1 MAARESARD
10 ARRLILQGGPGSRP
24 RPWQETALP
33 LPKTG
38 HVRQVGSREWSGR
51 LPAASTAPATPAAG
65 CRGRRRAP
73 EAALGWSQ
81 CHAARAAARRRRAA
95 PQGVAGTF
103 VCTGPSLSAQ
113 PQPVFDQK
121 HCRSRPPSISSTA
134 NTDAHSAP
142 DAQGLCCGMK
152 WVDISRFARPSV
164 EKWSQSQRMQ
174 TTNRARCSTLGGTNV
189 KAVEQW

>member
-95 PQGVAGTF
+95 HQGVAGTF

-113 PQPVFDQK
+113 PLPVFAQNTVVLD
-121 HCRSRPPSISSTA
+121 HHRNHRLPTRTYTLRP
-134 NTDAHSAP
+134 
-142 DAQGLCCGMK
+142 
-152 WVDISRFARPSV
+152 
-164 EKWSQSQRMQ
+164 
-174 TTNRARCSTLGGTNV
+174 TLKGCV
-189 KAVEQW
+189 VA